1 MTNKKD
7 KPVIVSFSCN
17 GREQYN
23 KGTLRLIDSCKACGY
38 DGDYL
43 FQQADGNVTEH
54 SGVPITQGSYPHSKL
69 FNCATHSEVP
79 YMFKLGMIQLA
90 REAGYEK
97 IVWVDSSVCL
107 AKPPTE
113 LLEKAK
119 EIGVV
124 SFDCLGHPLWKWI
137 TDAALEKL
145 QITEEEL
152 KDMPQIM
159 AGCLVWD
166 FSNPVAV
173 EVFEEWLKHAQD
185 GVSFL
190 NGTSNREGFKDH
202 RHDQAV
208 LSGILNKRKI
218 KSLPYNH
225 MVQEIHANNLEYGD
239 YFTFVVKGIQ

>member
-1 MTNKKD
+1 MENKD
-7 KPVIVSFSCN
+7 KTVIVSFSCR
-17 GREQYN
+17 GRENYN
-23 KGTLRLIDSCKACGY
+23 KGTLRLIDSCKACNY
-38 DGDYL
+38 EGDYM
-43 FQQADGNVTEH
+43 FQQVDGETHEH
-54 SGVPITQGSYPHSKL
+54 NGVAIKQGSYPQPKMFHC
-69 FNCATHSEVP
+69 NTHQEVP

-107 AKPPTE
+107 AKPPAE
-113 LLEKAK
+113 LLEAAK

-124 SFDCLGHPLWKWI
+124 SFDCLGHPLWNWI

-152 KDMPQIM
+152 KTMPQIM
-159 AGCLVWD
+159 AGCLVFD

-185 GVSFL
+185 GVSFID
-190 NGTSNREGFKDH
+190 GTSNREGFRAH

-208 LSGILNKRKI
+208 LSAILNKRGI

-225 MVQEIHANNLEYGD
+225 MVQEVHANNLEYGD
-239 YFTFVVKGIQ
+239 YFTFVVKGIA